1 MKRLSQW
8 FLQWFFMFRLVALVL
23 TCLVLASC
31 VSGGARM
38 KHPVTGKTVECGRY
52 AWASSSLLPLTL
64 ESRERDC
71 IKDFRLQGYERV
83 PD

>member
-1 MKRLSQW
+1 MREYKGNDGETRMRRFSQW
-8 FLQWFFMFRLVALVL
+8 FLQWFFMFGLVALVL

-52 AWASSSLLPLTL
+52 AWVTCLGIFGPGKA
-64 ESRERDC
+64 
-71 IKDFRLQGYERV
+71 
-83 PD
+83 